1 MRFDWQRRMR
11 RLDEQPN
18 GAVRA
23 ASARFRGIF
32 REYISYPTAPGAIED
47 GFAFAVLE
55 CRAEAK
61 RKKLLDDL
69 SLRRFRCFHASS
81 AAACVLHRQVKR
93 GGPGFI
99 FQCGITAS
107 FEQAFHRGGRS
118 RADGAM
124 QRRGAIFVLGIYVGS
139 GVEQALDCLHLSFLI
154 PVGAGYV
161 AIRRIVQWAALTMI
175 FHRVW
180 VGSRGQE

>member
-47 GFAFAVLE
+47 GFAFAVFE
-55 CRAEAK
+55 RWVQAK
-61 RKKLLDDL
+61 PKKIVDDL
-69 SLRRFRCFHASS
+69 SLCGSGCFRATST
-81 AAACVLHRQVKR
+81 AAGVLHRQVKR
-93 GGPGFI
+93 GGSGFVL
-99 FQCGITAS
+99 QLRITAP
-107 FEQAFHRGGRS
+107 FEQAFHSSRGS
-118 RADGAM
+118 RANCAM
-124 QRRGAIFVLGIYVGS
+124 QGRGAIFVLGIYVGS

-161 AIRRIVQWAALTMI
+161 AIRGIVQWAALTA
-175 FHRVW
+175 VPL
-180 VGSRGQE
+180 